1 MEFRTEKKRSER
13 MKRNDNGILLRTD
26 QLTKSFGGL
35 TAVCRL
41 NLRVH
46 RGEISC
52 LIGPNGAGK
61 TTVFNVVTGI
71 YRPDGGDVLFNGESI
86 SGKKPHQIVSKGI
99 ARTFQNIRLFSNMTC
114 LENIMAGQHCRASAG
129 VWSSVFG
136 TSRQKEEEKRIR
148 DVAESRLR
156 LVGLWKF
163 KDEPAK
169 NIAYGSQRMLEIAR
183 ALATQPKLLVLDEP
197 SSGLNDRETEDLIDF
212 LKSVLKED
220 LTIFIIEHDMK
231 VVMEISDWVTVMD
244 EGRKIAEGTPEEIY
258 NNPVVIEAY
267 LGKEEFSEEEGSY
280 DGPAPC

>member
-13 MKRNDNGILLRTD
+13 MKRNDNDILLRTD